1 MSRGGQDPDFDG
13 NEWEEFCRQALSRKY
28 GAAWQKIPAKNRG
41 DWGLEGF
48 VRQEGVVVQ
57 CYADDSVSNQDR
69 TRKQKGKLTA
79 DVPKL
84 RRHSDTLKRV
94 LDMTVDTYVF
104 LVPQFDDKELLP
116 HAQTKSDLVRGW
128 KLPWTAPTFAITVND
143 IDFLREEW
151 EALRGAL
158 RPVIELAP
166 AASPAPHAEL
176 VETLVRKL
184 GVIPRLTDNPVR
196 AADWRE
202 SLLSDYV
209 DGNGILLR
217 LDEISPEYHDRITR
231 IVAGRE
237 KHLARRTEASEPVD
251 DLMELTDTLVEA
263 IHRDVASID
272 DADVQRIAG
281 SIVADWLMRC
291 PLEYAP

>member
-1 MSRGGQDPDFDG
+1 MSRGDQALDFEG
-13 NEWEEFCRQALSRKY
+13 NEWEEFCRQALSRKF

-48 VRQEGVVVQ
+48 VRQQGIVVQ

-69 TRKQKGKLTA
+69 TTKQKAKLTA

-84 RRHSDTLKRV
+84 QRNTTVLEAV
-94 LDMTVDTYVF
+94 LDMQVDSYVF
-104 LVPQFDDKELLP
+104 LVPRFDDKELLP
-116 HAQTKSDLVRGW
+116 HAKTKSDLARGW
-128 KLPWTAPTFAITVND
+128 GLPWIAPSFAITVND
-143 IDFLREEW
+143 IDFLKEEW
-151 EALRGAL
+151 EALRGAM

-166 AASPAPHAEL
+166 AAAFAPNAAL

-184 GVIPRLTDNPVR
+184 DVIPRL
-196 AADWRE
+196 AADAGRADTWRQM
-202 SLLSDYV
+202 LVRNYV

-217 LDEISPEYHDRITR
+217 LDEISPDYHDRITR

-237 KHLARRTEASEPVD
+237 KHLALRTDASEPLD
-251 DLMELTDTLVEA
+251 DLMELTSSLAEA
-263 IHRDVASID
+263 IHRDISAID
-272 DADVQRIAG
+272 DADVQSIAG
-281 SIVADWLMRC
+281 NIVADWLMRC